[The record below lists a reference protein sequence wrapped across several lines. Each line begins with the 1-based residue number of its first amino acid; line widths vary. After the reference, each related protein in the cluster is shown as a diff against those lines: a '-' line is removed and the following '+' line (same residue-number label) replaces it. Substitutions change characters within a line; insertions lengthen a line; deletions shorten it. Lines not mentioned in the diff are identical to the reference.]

1 MGKLVRICFY
11 YVIVPLHQQEFVRE
25 GGAFLQKDSPRCGCV
40 RSLPAGVG
48 LGSSVQKFLL

>member
-25 GGAFLQKDSPRCGCV
+25 GGLFSKKIPRDV
-40 RSLPAGVG
+40 RVYAAY
-48 LGSSVQKFLL
+48 LLA